1 MKLNREQLKK
11 LILEEMKKIEEAEI
25 PAVVQAPTGGQVAST
40 AQKEPEP
47 EPEAEAGQ
55 GQMPPDVE
63 RDLKVGFAT
72 KFDELVKDNINTPAE
87 ATAFIGA
94 MVDLMEKVPPE
105 VAIRVLKQELTNRQ
119 KMATS

>member
-25 PAVVQAPTGGQVAST
+25 PAVVQAPTGGQVAPT
-40 AQKEPEP
+40 AQK

-63 RDLKVGFAT
+63 RDLKIGFAT

-87 ATAFIGA
+87 AAAFIGA
-94 MVDLMEKVPPE
+94 MIDLMEKIAPE
-105 VAIRVLKQELTNRQ
+105 VILRTLKLELTKRQ

>member
-1 MKLNREQLKK
+1 
-11 LILEEMKKIEEAEI
+11 MKKIEEAEI

-40 AQKEPEP
+40 AQKEP

-94 MVDLMEKVPPE
+94 MVDLMEKVPPQ

>member
-72 KFDELVKDNINTPAE
+72 KFDELVKDNINTPTE

>member
-1 MKLNREQLKK
+1 MKLNREQLKE

-63 RDLKVGFAT
+63 RDLKIGFAT

-87 ATAFIGA
+87 AAAFIGA

>member
-1 MKLNREQLKK
+1 MKLNRKQLKE

-25 PAVVQAPTGGQVAST
+25 PAVVQAPTGGQVAPT
-40 AQKEPEP
+40 AQK

-105 VAIRVLKQELTNRQ
+105 VAIRVLKQELTKRQ

>member
-1 MKLNREQLKK
+1 MKLNRKQLKE
-11 LILEEMKKIEEAEI
+11 LILEEMKKVEEVEI

-40 AQKEPEP
+40 AQKEPE
-47 EPEAEAGQ
+47 AETEQ

-87 ATAFIGA
+87 AAAFISA
-94 MVDLMEKVPPE
+94 MVDLMEKIPPQ
-105 VAIRVLKQELTNRQ
+105 VTVRALKQELTNRQ
-119 KMATS
+119 KMVTS

>member
-47 EPEAEAGQ
+47 EAEAGQ

-72 KFDELVKDNINTPAE
+72 KFDELVKDNINTPTE